1 MGTRKVF
8 LHSTYPIC
16 DGKSGF
22 FLLFLYFHLTL
33 PLLSQNNFW
42 ESFKSIGMNKTGRIT
57 FEIHFATEM
66 QMANVK
72 NLRVLLIKKS
82 KARSSYTLFPQ
93 VAEQTGCHGDLLEDD
108 LAPCLRNKPLA
119 ELLAVRLDP
128 PRFLPG
134 FAPFVDGTVIVNPS
148 VSFH

>member
-1 MGTRKVF
+1 MRTLIVF
-8 LHSTYPIC
+8 EVGIIIVIVTVDC
-16 DGKSGF
+16 
-22 FLLFLYFHLTL
+22 YFCC
-33 PLLSQNNFW
+33 
-42 ESFKSIGMNKTGRIT
+42 
-57 FEIHFATEM
+57 
-66 QMANVK
+66 
-72 NLRVLLIKKS
+72 
-82 KARSSYTLFPQ
+82 Q

-148 VSFH
+148 SVSLSFKYDNNY